1 MPISLNKVN
10 AEAYAKVAAAL
21 EQNGKA
27 AVEHATGTGKS
38 CIAWQLIADHPQASF
53 IWLVYGAARLT
64 LRREDVRRYNDGVLP
79 ENLIFCD
86 CSVLAE
92 ASAEEWVRLASRKP
106 DYLIFDCYHEVTAA
120 CWAKSAQRL
129 LRLCPEA
136 KLLGLTVPNSTD
148 QKCQAAAELFEG
160 TVVSRMTVGEGMAL
174 GTLPVPSN
182 YAAMLWP
189 QEGQMN
195 LLRARIKNLHLPAQ
209 TNALSAQ
216 YDEINWSV
224 RQAENPIALMP
235 RVLTDTQGRYLAI
248 FESEDYLDEVQEQLE
263 EFLRTVD
270 SNAHFYRAECDCL
283 RDAEA
288 VKQFCTSTET
298 GPKVLFCV
306 NSPGVQQPI
315 EGLALPGVGGLRPQ
329 AHPGV
334 RPDRPVRRSGQW
346 PCAAKG
352 MHHRHAPRRQR
363 APRLPAAEAHAPEL
377 PPVLPPE
384 KGTGSPVGGFLCSGG
399 GCGRRA
405 G

>member
-1 MPISLNKVN
+1 M
-10 AEAYAKVAAAL
+10 
-21 EQNGKA
+21 
-27 AVEHATGTGKS
+27 
-38 CIAWQLIADHPQASF
+38 
-53 IWLVYGAARLT
+53 
-64 LRREDVRRYNDGVLP
+64 
-79 ENLIFCD
+79 
-86 CSVLAE
+86 
-92 ASAEEWVRLASRKP
+92 
-106 DYLIFDCYHEVTAA
+106 
-120 CWAKSAQRL
+120 
-129 LRLCPEA
+129 
-136 KLLGLTVPNSTD
+136 PNSTD

-288 VKQFCTSTET
+288 VKRFCTSTET

-315 EGLALPGVGGLRPQ
+315 EGLAGGLPGRAARG
-329 AHPGV
+329 A
-334 RPDRPVRRSGQW
+334 RR
-346 PCAAKG
+346 
-352 MHHRHAPRRQR
+352 R
-363 APRLPAAEAHAPEL
+363 
-377 PPVLPPE
+377 
-384 KGTGSPVGGFLCSGG
+384 
-399 GCGRRA
+399 
-405 G
+405 